1 MRTTV
6 SPKAKKRN
14 RHDKKL
20 LSVASDR
27 GAVLQPASLK
37 AFVDLNGA
45 SLRVLHR
52 SELKHNDD
60 HCFQLTSGAIGSLTF
75 QAENEAMLSRWVS
88 ALFVAI
94 SMANDGGFV
103 RASLG
108 LIHQTQRH
116 SKADANNSLGT
127 LAPAPADVPAPADD
141 DTGWMRALAELQ
153 EAENLAHAQARAR
166 AIELLSSD
174 SAGHSAVVIEGT
186 LNKYSLAIRQRKRV
200 RNWKRRYV
208 VLTREGAV
216 PAIAYYTDATK
227 HRQKGTVELFDH
239 TRVTPSTQRQFAFT
253 VADHTVELVLQASCE
268 EERVAWMKALEDVI
282 NREREK
288 RQEQEKRGQ
297 QRRSHHTQ
305 KYSVSQSVTQS
316 QAAAAA
322 PHHLLPEQEHALT
335 TTRARAQSGA
345 KSRRARTRGRSASAQ
360 GRNGAPEVNSNLG
373 SHVAI

>member
-1 MRTTV
+1 M
-6 SPKAKKRN
+6 
-14 RHDKKL
+14 
-20 LSVASDR
+20 
-27 GAVLQPASLK
+27 PA
-37 AFVDLNGA
+37 
-45 SLRVLHR
+45 
-52 SELKHNDD
+52 
-60 HCFQLTSGAIGSLTF
+60 
-75 QAENEAMLSRWVS
+75 
-88 ALFVAI
+88 
-94 SMANDGGFV
+94 
-103 RASLG
+103 
-108 LIHQTQRH
+108 
-116 SKADANNSLGT
+116 
-127 LAPAPADVPAPADD
+127 ADD
-141 DTGWMRALAELQ
+141 DLAGCVPLQNYKKRRTLLMRRLV
-153 EAENLAHAQARAR
+153 H
-166 AIELLSSD
+166 AIELLSD

-297 QRRSHHTQ
+297 QQRSHHTQ
-305 KYSVSQSVTQS
+305 KHSVSHSVTQS

-335 TTRARAQSGA
+335 KTRAPPGGA
-345 KSRRARTRGRSASAQ
+345 KSQCCMGARPAHRAEMLHQ
-360 GRNGAPEVNSNLG
+360 K
-373 SHVAI
+373 